1 MQFYMSIFMACVCA
15 FKWEFHNTFM
25 GKSSSSALENAV
37 KTLIIVLL
45 VHIPDITLLASLEAC
60 LHEVILTL
68 DLSLPGG
75 HGSHS
80 PLSPL
85 PVLQETL
92 RTALAMGAD
101 RGVHVDVAQSDY
113 DKLHPLGVAKI
124 LASLVKKEEA
134 NLVLLGKQVHTYMSL
149 CRMHVSG

>member
-1 MQFYMSIFMACVCA
+1 M
-15 FKWEFHNTFM
+15 
-25 GKSSSSALENAV
+25 
-37 KTLIIVLL
+37 IIVLL
-45 VHIPDITLLASLEAC
+45 VHIPDITLLATLEAA
-60 LHEVILTL
+60 LHEVNMTL
-68 DLSLPGG
+68 DLSLPSG

-85 PVLQETL
+85 PLLQETL

-101 RGVHVDVAQSDY
+101 RGVHVDVAQADY

-134 NLVLLGKQVHTYMSL
+134 NLVLLGKQVYMYMSL
-149 CRMHVSG
+149 CRMHIND